1 MLGLGGGLEYQGRV
15 TSDFSPSNISSL
27 IHWYKHAAG
36 LEDAGGA
43 FPDDDEKITT
53 WRDSKGSND
62 GTTNGEDILW
72 DNTNKALVADNSGSA
87 GFTLESEL
95 TFARAFSLYFRV
107 QFLQAPSATDYFT
120 QDASNANNMFIRI
133 QAANLFRAKIAGTT
147 RTFNAATTADAEN
160 YVTGQYYNIGIER
173 DSSNNL
179 RVYRDGVEST
189 TGAITDTGDVI
200 FDLMRC
206 GKEDLY
212 VTTLVFNDALSS
224 GDRAA
229 IETYLSNI

>member
-62 GTTNGEDILW
+62 GTTNSGDILW
-72 DNTNKALVADNSGSA
+72 DDTNKAIVSPSGA
-87 GFTLESEL
+87 GFTLASEL
-95 TFARAFSLYFRV
+95 TLGTFSLYFRV
-107 QFLQAPSATDYFT
+107 QFLQTPSASDYFT
-120 QDASNANNMFIRI
+120 QDTSDSSNMFIRI

-160 YVTGQYYNIGIER
+160 YATGQYYNIGIER

-179 RVYRDGVEST
+179 RVYRNGVEST
-189 TGAITDTGDVI
+189 TGAITDTNAVI
-200 FDLMRC
+200 FDLMTC
-206 GKEDLY
+206 GLSDLY
-212 VTTLVFNDALSS
+212 VTTLVFNDALRSD
-224 GDRAA
+224 DREAV
-229 IETYLSNI
+229 ETYLSNI